1 MLRKKKRN
9 YKREYALFH
18 GKPEEIKKRASRNA
32 ARRKL
37 AKAGLVRKGDG
48 MDVDHKDGNPL
59 HNGRYNLRV
68 LPKSYNRSIK

>member
-1 MLRKKKRN
+1 MLRKKKRD

-59 HNGRYNLRV
+59 HNGRHNLRV
-68 LPKSYNRSIK
+68 LSKSHNRSIK